1 MGRVSSLG
9 LHSRT
14 SLRSAVRSV
23 LVVDRSL
30 CRQNLLENHGNLVIV
45 STQPV
50 ARNIWD
56 TAPQCCGLKHDHERS
71 RGKCRC
77 RRIAPRL
84 KAAESL
90 AADFVEWLNQTA
102 EIGAAV
108 DAVL

>member
-1 MGRVSSLG
+1 
-9 LHSRT
+9 
-14 SLRSAVRSV
+14 
-23 LVVDRSL
+23 
-30 CRQNLLENHGNLVIV
+30 LLENHGNLAIV

-50 ARNIWD
+50 ARNIWE
-56 TAPQCCGLKHDHERS
+56 TAPQFCGLKHDHERS